1 MKKHLRSGLN
11 PGLEIISRTREQETA
26 TDAGIRYGQAAITVS
41 RRKIETGHKQAAR
54 LGSTRHGVYCSAV
67 ADSIGNTTCK
77 KLASDSGGISMRI
90 YACSL
95 VVVSLALAAP
105 ILAVATE
112 PQPAAVAEL
121 LARARQEVTHI
132 DMAAFSK
139 ISMSPGAA
147 LLIDVREPDEF
158 AAGHIPGAINI
169 PRGLIEF
176 RIWPYIGY
184 PDHTNLA
191 TELYIYCGWGS
202 RSLLA
207 ARSLQQ
213 LGLSRVIA
221 VDMRLADWQAA
232 GHPLTEPDF
241 QI

>member
-1 MKKHLRSGLN
+1 MR
-11 PGLEIISRTREQETA
+11 ICSRA
-26 TDAGIRYGQAAITVS
+26 LLALY
-41 RRKIETGHKQAAR
+41 
-54 LGSTRHGVYCSAV
+54 
-67 ADSIGNTTCK
+67 
-77 KLASDSGGISMRI
+77 LASSGP
-90 YACSL
+90 L
-95 VVVSLALAAP
+95 LALADD
-105 ILAVATE
+105 

-121 LARARQEVTHI
+121 LASARQKVTHI
-132 DMAAFSK
+132 DMTAFSK
-139 ISMSPGAA
+139 IFESPGNA
-147 LLIDVREPDEF
+147 LLIDVREPGEF

-184 PDHTNLA
+184 PGHPGLDA
-191 TELYIYCGWGS
+191 ELYLYCGWGS

-232 GHPLTEPDF
+232 GHPLTKPDY
-241 QI
+241 